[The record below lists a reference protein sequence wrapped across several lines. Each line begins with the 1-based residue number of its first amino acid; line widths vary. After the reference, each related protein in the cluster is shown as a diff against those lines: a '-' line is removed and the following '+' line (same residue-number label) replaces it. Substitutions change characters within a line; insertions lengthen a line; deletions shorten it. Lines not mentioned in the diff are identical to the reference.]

1 MIQMTKQ
8 TVRIGCAGA
17 GYGDG
22 LMAGLQL
29 LRGGDLD
36 YVMYDYLSEMY
47 MPMAGRMRL
56 QDPKGGFAADWVDG
70 QFASILPDLMERKVK
85 LIANAG
91 AVNPRACVEAM
102 QAVAARMG
110 YAPKI
115 ALVGGDD
122 LITRAGELRAGGY
135 LKQTPPDNVPY
146 TTLNAYIGAFPI
158 AKALAMGADIVLTGR
173 VVDSALVLGPLIH
186 EFGWMPDDYDRLS
199 AGSLIGHLL
208 ECGAQA
214 TGGLFTDWHEL
225 GDDFSN
231 IGYPIAVCSADG
243 SAIVTKP
250 PGTQGLVSVGTV
262 AEQLL
267 YEIGDPRAYRLPDVA
282 CDFSDVSFEQVGP
295 DQVRVTN
302 AKGYSPGADY
312 KAIATWDDGW
322 RSGWG
327 FFVRG
332 PAAAQKARVSAD
344 SVLKRVASML
354 RERNMPQIR
363 QSRIEVIGDDES
375 YGAQA
380 RPSKAREILCRM
392 MLETDTPAEFAFA
405 IREFGTAAVSMTP
418 GIAGSALISPPT
430 PVSRQEAFLYPAD
443 KVKVTV
449 TLGDQVETV
458 TRFAHAPYAAPKTA
472 APVPPKPERPAD
484 SSCRLEELAW
494 ARSGDKGNICNIG
507 VIARKPEYL
516 PYIAAALN
524 ESSVAKI
531 YAHMFENGEGSVRGF
546 YLPGCN
552 ALNFMLDESLDGGCG
567 ISLRFD
573 PFGKGAAQ
581 DALDVEIPIPA
592 ALRPARS

>member
-1 MIQMTKQ
+1 MGKS

-22 LMAGLQL
+22 MMAGTQL

-56 QDPKGGFAADWVDG
+56 QNPEAGFASDWVEG

-91 AVNPRACVEAM
+91 AVNARACVAAM

-110 YAPKI
+110 LSPKI
-115 ALVGGDD
+115 ALVEGDD
-122 LITRAGELRAGGY
+122 IIARASELRAEGY
-135 LKQTPPDNVPY
+135 LKQTPPDGVPY
-146 TTLNAYIGAFPI
+146 TTLNAYLGAFPI

-186 EFGWMPDDYDRLS
+186 EFGWKEDDYDRLS
-199 AGSLIGHLL
+199 AGSLLGHLL

-225 GDDFSN
+225 GGDFSN

-243 SAIVTKP
+243 SAIITKP
-250 PGTQGLVSVGTV
+250 EGTQGRVSVGTV

-282 CDFSDVSFEQVGP
+282 CDFSDVQFEQVGP
-295 DQVRVTN
+295 DQVRVTG
-302 AKGYSPGADY
+302 AKGFSPGADY

-332 PAAAQKARVSAD
+332 PNAAQKARTSAD
-344 SVLKRVASML
+344 SVLKRLGSMM

-363 QSRIEVIGDDES
+363 QSRVEIIGEDES

-380 RPSKAREILCRM
+380 RPQKAREILCRM
-392 MLETDTPAEFAFA
+392 MIETDTPAEFAFA
-405 IREFGTAAVSMTP
+405 IREFGTASVSMTP

-430 PVSRQEAFLYPAD
+430 PVARLESFMYPAT
-443 KVKVTV
+443 KVSVTV
-449 TLGDQVETV
+449 TLGEQVETV
-458 TRFAHAPYAAPKTA
+458 TRIAHTPYAAPKGP
-472 APVPPKPERPAD
+472 APQPPKAESPAT
-484 SSCRLEELAW
+484 STRRLEELAW

-507 VIARKPEYL
+507 VIARKAEYL

-524 ESSVAKI
+524 EDSVVQI
-531 YAHMFENGEGSVRGF
+531 YAHMFENGQGNVRGF
-546 YLPGCN
+546 YMPGCH
-552 ALNFMLDESLDGGCG
+552 ALNFMLEEALDGGCG
-567 ISLRFD
+567 VSLRFD

-581 DALDVEIPIPA
+581 DVLDIEIPVPA
-592 ALRPARS
+592 DLL

>member
-1 MIQMTKQ
+1 MAKS

-22 LMAGLQL
+22 MMAGTQL

-56 QDPKGGFAADWVDG
+56 QDPNAGFASDWVEG

-91 AVNPRACVEAM
+91 AVNARACVAAM

-110 YAPKI
+110 LSPKI
-115 ALVGGDD
+115 ALVEGDD
-122 LITRAGELRAGGY
+122 IIARAGELRAEGY
-135 LKQTPPDNVPY
+135 LKQTPPNGVPY
-146 TTLNAYIGAFPI
+146 TTLNAYLGAFPI
-158 AKALAMGADIVLTGR
+158 AKALVMGADIVLTGR

-186 EFGWMPDDYDRLS
+186 EFGWLPDDYDRLS
-199 AGSLIGHLL
+199 AGSLLGHLL

-225 GDDFSN
+225 GGDFSN

-243 SAIVTKP
+243 SAIITKP
-250 PGTQGLVSVGTV
+250 PGTQGRVSVGTV

-282 CDFSDVSFEQVGP
+282 CDFSDVQFEQVGP
-295 DQVRVTN
+295 DQVRVTG
-302 AKGYSPGADY
+302 AKGTSPGADF

-332 PAAAQKARVSAD
+332 PNAAQKARTSAD
-344 SVLKRVASML
+344 SVLKRLGSMM

-363 QSRIEVIGDDES
+363 QSRVEIIGEDES

-380 RPSKAREILCRM
+380 RPHKAREILCRM
-392 MLETDTPAEFAFA
+392 MIETDTPAEFAFA
-405 IREFGTAAVSMTP
+405 IREFGTASVSMTP

-430 PVSRQEAFLYPAD
+430 PVARLESFLYPAS
-443 KVKVTV
+443 KVGVTV
-449 TLGDQVETV
+449 TLGDRVETV
-458 TRFAHAPYAAPKTA
+458 ERFAHAPYAAPKGA
-472 APVPPKPERPAD
+472 APQPPKTERPGT
-484 SSCRLEELAW
+484 STRRLEELAW

-516 PYIAAALN
+516 PYIAAALT
-524 ESSVAKI
+524 EDSVAQI
-531 YAHMFENGEGSVRGF
+531 YAHMFENGQGIVRGF
-546 YLPGCN
+546 YMPGCH
-552 ALNFMLDESLDGGCG
+552 ALNFMLEEALDGGCG
-567 ISLRFD
+567 VSLRFD

-581 DALDVEIPIPA
+581 DVLDIEIPVPA
-592 ALRPARS
+592 DLL

>member
-1 MIQMTKQ
+1 MTKS

-22 LMAGLQL
+22 MMAGTQL

-36 YVMYDYLSEMY
+36 YVFYDYLSEMY

-56 QDPKGGFAADWVDG
+56 QDPKAGFAADWVEG

-91 AVNPRACVEAM
+91 AVNARACVAAM
-102 QAVAARMG
+102 QAVATRMG

-115 ALVGGDD
+115 ALIEGDD
-122 LITRAGELRAGGY
+122 IITRASELRAEGY
-135 LKQTPPDNVPY
+135 LKQTPPDGVPY

-173 VVDSALVLGPLIH
+173 VVDSALMLGPLIH
-186 EFGWMPDDYDRLS
+186 EFGWKEDDYDRLS
-199 AGSLIGHLL
+199 AGSLLGHLL

-225 GDDFSN
+225 GGDFSN

-243 SAIVTKP
+243 SAIITKP
-250 PGTQGLVSVGTV
+250 DGTQGRVSVGTV

-282 CDFSDVSFEQVGP
+282 CDFSEVHFEQVGP
-295 DQVRVTN
+295 DQVRVTS

-332 PAAAQKARVSAD
+332 PAAAEKARISAN
-344 SVLKRVASML
+344 SVLKRLSSMM

-363 QSRIEVIGDDES
+363 QSRIEVIGEDES

-392 MLETDTPAEFAFA
+392 MIETDTPAEFAFA
-405 IREFGTAAVSMTP
+405 IREFGTASVSMTP

-430 PVSRQEAFLYPAD
+430 PVARLESFMYPAS
-443 KVKVTV
+443 KVSVTV
-449 TLGDQVETV
+449 TLGDQVEAV
-458 TRFAHAPYAAPKTA
+458 TRFNHAPYAAPKDA
-472 APVPPKPERPAD
+472 APIPPKAERTAD
-484 SSCRLEELAW
+484 AKCRLEDLAW

-507 VIARKPEYL
+507 IIARKPEYL

-524 ESSVAKI
+524 EASVAKI
-531 YAHMFENGEGSVRGF
+531 YAHMFEHNEGSARGF

-552 ALNFMLDESLDGGCG
+552 ALNFMLDDSLDGGCG

-581 DALDVEIPIPA
+581 DILDVEIPIPA
-592 ALRPARS
+592 GLL